1 MATTN
6 VPQIQFSATGYVS
19 PSAPSVLQG
28 VQLDINSA
36 FGQNLNFGLTTPQGQ
51 LSSSWGAI
59 IANCNAQ
66 FVFLSQMMDP
76 AYSVGKWQD
85 GIGRIY
91 YMTRKASQPTSLQIS
106 CAGANGVQIPL
117 NALLQ
122 DNAGNYYS
130 CVATG
135 TIPASGLVTLSF
147 ACTVS
152 GPVAVPQTVTIVQAI
167 SGWDSATVISGVIG
181 SVVEGQQAFETR
193 RQDSV
198 AGNSYGPVGA
208 IIGAVAAVQG
218 VLDYYGA
225 ANPTASPVTSNGVT
239 IAAYSTYICVA
250 GGTPSAIA
258 QAIWSK
264 KSPGSPMTGNT
275 SVTVYDT
282 NPLLSTPVP
291 YTIVY
296 QIPSV
301 LHVTFAVKIANNSLI
316 PSTALTQVQNALI
329 SAFAGASLTANF
341 TGSISGNLLTVTA
354 ISSGTIAV
362 GQVVTDLTGAISANT
377 TVSQLGTGTGG
388 TGTYLVSISQ
398 TVPSEAMSSATPTT
412 SSVPRARINSL
423 LYAAQ
428 YVPTVAA
435 LGTWAKVIS
444 VQMGSPNTTDAVVLG
459 YIVGTVMTVTQV
471 TSGTIVLGDY
481 VNDSASA
488 IINGTSI
495 FSFGTGTGGTGTY
508 NVNNTQT
515 VGATFTGTGSGTN
528 LTASAVSG
536 TISIGDTIVGSG
548 VPGSTTIISQSS
560 GTTGGAGVYVTSNST
575 TSSGAALSSNK
586 SISCYSANQTF
597 IQVNANQVPQLVAS
611 QITLTTS

>member
-1 MATTN
+1 M
-6 VPQIQFSATGYVS
+6 
-19 PSAPSVLQG
+19 
-28 VQLDINSA
+28 
-36 FGQNLNFGLTTPQGQ
+36 
-51 LSSSWGAI
+51 
-59 IANCNAQ
+59 
-66 FVFLSQMMDP
+66 
-76 AYSVGKWQD
+76 
-85 GIGRIY
+85 
-91 YMTRKASQPTSLQIS
+91 
-106 CAGANGVQIPL
+106 
-117 NALLQ
+117 
-122 DNAGNYYS
+122 
-130 CVATG
+130 
-135 TIPASGLVTLSF
+135 
-147 ACTVS
+147 
-152 GPVAVPQTVTIVQAI
+152 
-167 SGWDSATVISGVIG
+167 
-181 SVVEGQQAFETR
+181 
-193 RQDSV
+193 
-198 AGNSYGPVGA
+198 
-208 IIGAVAAVQG
+208 
-218 VLDYYGA
+218 
-225 ANPTASPVTSNGVT
+225 
-239 IAAYSTYICVA
+239 
-250 GGTPSAIA
+250 
-258 QAIWSK
+258 
-264 KSPGSPMTGNT
+264 
-275 SVTVYDT
+275 
-282 NPLLSTPVP
+282 
-291 YTIVY
+291 
-296 QIPSV
+296 
-301 LHVTFAVKIANNSLI
+301 
-316 PSTALTQVQNALI
+316 
-329 SAFAGASLTANF
+329 
-341 TGSISGNLLTVTA
+341 TVTA